1 MPSVPIY
8 TKCAFLG
15 CKNTKSKFNSFCIE
29 HGGRDVYK
37 EIRTK
42 ERDAFNAMYQTK
54 HWKQTRASQL
64 SRQPLCQSC
73 LSRGIVTSAKHIDHV
88 FPWSWIGKDAFYR
101 NLFQSLC
108 HECHSHKTSMEQDG
122 VFIHYLSPK
131 PIEYKLID
139 YPLVMADNHL

>member
-1 MPSVPIY
+1 
-8 TKCAFLG
+8 
-15 CKNTKSKFNSFCIE
+15 
-29 HGGRDVYK
+29 
-37 EIRTK
+37 
-42 ERDAFNAMYQTK
+42 MYQTK
-54 HWKQTRASQL
+54 HWKQLRASQL

-73 LSRGIVTSAKHIDHV
+73 LSRGIVNSAKHIDHV

-122 VFIHYLSPK
+122 VFIYYLIGNK

-139 YPLVMADNHL
+139 YPLVMANNHL

>member
-88 FPWSWIGKDAFYR
+88 FPWSWIGKDAFCR